1 MTFFPFRANFK
12 SIVMRIAQRFIGT
25 GSVSNGRRLG
35 RLSTAIDEETSL
47 DVFQKFLEIP
57 QKSYAQP

>member
-1 MTFFPFRANFK
+1 MTFFSIRANFK

-35 RLSTAIDEETSL
+35 RLSTATDEETSL
-47 DVFQKFLEIP
+47 DVFQQQF
-57 QKSYAQP
+57 